1 MGSAGL
7 GAVSGSGRAGYG
19 GNGTTLMKYASQP
32 ATSGKPACGG
42 GGAGGGI
49 GGYDLGFCGSGFS
62 GSGGPAGTVG
72 EVGDNGNG
80 GGGGGGGA
88 PAAFTTSNVSGG
100 TGGSGGVVL
109 RFASGVTPAS
119 TTGSPTIYN
128 DGTNKHYIYSGS
140 GSITF

>member
-1 MGSAGL
+1 
-7 GAVSGSGRAGYG
+7 
-19 GNGTTLMKYASQP
+19 MKYAAQP

-42 GGAGGGI
+42 GGAGALSV
-49 GGYDLGFCGSGFS
+49 YDLGFCGSGFS
-62 GSGGPAGTVG
+62 GSGGANGAVG
-72 EVGDNGNG
+72 EVGDNGVG
-80 GGGGGGGA
+80 GGGGGGGCGNTNL
-88 PAAFTTSNVSGG
+88 TTAISGG

-128 DGTNKHYIYSGS
+128 DGTNKHYIYSGN